1 MIAFLEASRAGL
13 FRKAHLSSNLLA
25 GMIVGMVSLPLA
37 MAFAIA
43 SGAKPEQGIYTA
55 IIGGLLISVF
65 GGSRVQIGGPTGSFI
80 VILSGITAKYGID
93 GLQIATLMAG
103 VILLAMGLARLGAI
117 IKFIPKPVVVGFTA
131 GIAVVIWVGQWKDF
145 FGLQPAASGGHFHQ
159 RFWHLLEALP
169 HLHPATTGLALT
181 GLLLI
186 ILSPK
191 WIKHIPSPLVAML
204 GVMGLQAVF
213 KFEGVATIG
222 SAFGGIPQGLP
233 EFKMPT
239 ASFTHIIE
247 LLGPALTLAMLGAIE
262 SLFSAV
268 VADGMVGTRHDSN
281 QELVAQGLANITAP
295 LFGGL
300 AAVGATARTTT
311 NIRNGGNSPLSGI
324 THSATLLLTI
334 LLLAPYAVYIPLCAL
349 GAILFVV
356 AYNMSELRPF
366 VDLVRSGPRNDV
378 VVLLIT
384 FFLTIFADM
393 GVAVNVG
400 VILAALLFMKRMSES
415 VHIEQ
420 MNGEEIGTI
429 GPEMSEVRVPPG
441 VQVYSI
447 DGPFF
452 FGAAETFERT
462 LSGIHETVKVLII
475 RLGRVPFVDATAMHA
490 FREMICLFQKRSTR
504 IIICEANARV
514 THKLTQ
520 ARIIEQLG
528 PKNVYPDL
536 ISALN
541 ALGGSDSMVQIPP
554 GKMEGKSTPVRA
566 MN

>member
-13 FRKAHLSSNLLA
+13 FRREHLSSNLLS

-145 FGLQPAASGGHFHQ
+145 FGLQPAALGDHFHQ
-159 RFWHLLEALP
+159 KFWHILEALP
-169 HLHPATTGLALT
+169 HLHPATTGLAVT

-204 GVMGLQAVF
+204 VVMSLQAVF

-233 EFKMPT
+233 EFKVPT

-281 QELVAQGLANITAP
+281 QELIGQGLANIAAP

-349 GAILFVV
+349 AAILFVV

-420 MNGEEIGTI
+420 MNGHEIGGEERETGKVHI
-429 GPEMSEVRVPPG
+429 PAG

-447 DGPFF
+447 NGPFF

-462 LSGIHETVKVLII
+462 LSGIHESVKVLIV
-475 RLGRVPFVDATAMHA
+475 RLGKVPFIDATAIHA
-490 FREMICLFQKRSTR
+490 FAEMIHLFQRRSTR
-504 IIICEANARV
+504 VIICEANELV
-514 THKLTQ
+514 TRRLAQAKL
-520 ARIIEQLG
+520 IEKLG
-528 PKNVYPDL
+528 PENIYSDL

-541 ALGGSDSMVQIPP
+541 ALEGPGSMVRIQP
-554 GKMEGKSTPVRA
+554 GKMEGKSTLV
-566 MN
+566 